1 MSLNSD
7 ASMIVTA
14 GLDRSVRA
22 FYRSEEI
29 IFANEQREEDMEKE
43 QDEDEANKLD
53 KTSDPNKAVAGHQ
66 TVGSLKAGE
75 ALSETIRFVMREL
88 EEEEEKEE
96 GTAEAKPAAPNPLL
110 LGKTPH
116 GYLVWKLEGVK
127 AAELPHAITL
137 LPYSECLSLL
147 KLLHQIF
154 TATGPQSRP
163 MPPMGVELA
172 TKVVMGIVQLHK
184 GFLVQQGDLSV
195 MIEELRDALRAKLQK
210 HLDEIGFTRASL
222 GFLQRKMEV
231 DMHSRFFDLSKRKSN
246 QKGQRKRKKE

>member
-1 MSLNSD
+1 
-7 ASMIVTA
+7 
-14 GLDRSVRA
+14 
-22 FYRSEEI
+22 
-29 IFANEQREEDMEKE
+29 
-43 QDEDEANKLD
+43 
-53 KTSDPNKAVAGHQ
+53 
-66 TVGSLKAGE
+66 
-75 ALSETIRFVMREL
+75 
-88 EEEEEKEE
+88 
-96 GTAEAKPAAPNPLL
+96 
-110 LGKTPH
+110 
-116 GYLVWKLEGVK
+116 
-127 AAELPHAITL
+127 
-137 LPYSECLSLL
+137 
-147 KLLHQIF
+147 
-154 TATGPQSRP
+154 